1 MVWLKWACR
10 SILKSGLGVMIRSS
24 KDDVLGSVSYA
35 RGKKRPLLRTRVDV
49 CHKRGEAVR
58 RQKVLYT
65 NEGRL
70 ASENRMTRDLLLL
83 TLRREWYDRG

>member
-10 SILKSGLGVMIRSS
+10 SILKSGLGVMIISS
-24 KDDVLGSVSYA
+24 KDNVLCPCEE
-35 RGKKRPLLRTRVDV
+35 RPLLRTRVDV
-49 CHKRGEAVR
+49 CHKRGEVVR
-58 RQKVLYT
+58 RQKVLYMS
-65 NEGRL
+65 EGQLL